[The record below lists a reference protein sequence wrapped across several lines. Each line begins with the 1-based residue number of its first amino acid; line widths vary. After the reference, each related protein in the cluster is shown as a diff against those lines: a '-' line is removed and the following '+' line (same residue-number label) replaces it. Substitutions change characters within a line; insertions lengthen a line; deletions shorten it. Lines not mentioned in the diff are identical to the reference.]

1 MGDDEV
7 GDEVGK
13 IFLVPWKLIDQVD
26 IGDNSLSRLR
36 YWYHWFWQ
44 GAPLFND
51 WSLISRIVYAI
62 LVFEMGVKHQ
72 FVCVCVSG
80 QQATDSKYLARVR
93 NDGWEKVVFKS
104 GAFGLCVVN
113 WDQEIHANEKYHVW
127 GLTLYNNML
136 PPSNHRN
143 KERIL
148 PKSIGFFSAW
158 LIWPVHC
165 TRTWDAAPHH
175 QGYDIIVR
183 GSLYIYIL

>member
-1 MGDDEV
+1 M
-7 GDEVGK
+7 
-13 IFLVPWKLIDQVD
+13 
-26 IGDNSLSRLR
+26 
-36 YWYHWFWQ
+36 
-44 GAPLFND
+44 
-51 WSLISRIVYAI
+51 
-62 LVFEMGVKHQ
+62 
-72 FVCVCVSG
+72 CVSG

-183 GSLYIYIL
+183 GSLFIYIHIINVTGGESRTRTTCSWCLPLKHRTSTLRSNNWTELSHAPTLWPQTYFIT